1 MDDVAREP
9 PAIVWPVR
17 PTQYRVDS
25 FLSGRLFLDHD
36 PMVGMGARLGAD
48 PRRSVA
54 WTLDALAERSFGER
68 FVSALSLGGNVSGV
82 RRFGANVLRSGV
94 GVRGG
99 MAKVASDTASAS
111 IPHLFIAPTLTSNVT
126 WAIGSFVFEMGSE
139 IGWAFTSK
147 AARDPG
153 FSGLYLGL
161 TLGAGI
167 DFK

>member
-1 MDDVAREP
+1 MDDAAREP

-17 PTQYRVDS
+17 PTQYRMDS
-25 FLSGRLFLDHD
+25 FTSGRLFLDHD
-36 PMVGMGARLGAD
+36 PMFGIGARVGAD
-48 PRRSVA
+48 PRHSVA
-54 WTLDALAERSFGER
+54 WTLDAMAERSFGDR

-82 RRFGANVLRSGV
+82 RRFGTNLIRSGV

-99 MAKVASDTASAS
+99 VAKVASDTASAA
-111 IPHLFIAPTLTSNVT
+111 IAHLFIAPTLTSNVT
-126 WAIGSFVFEMGSE
+126 WTIASFVFEMGSE

-153 FSGLYLGL
+153 FSGLYLGF